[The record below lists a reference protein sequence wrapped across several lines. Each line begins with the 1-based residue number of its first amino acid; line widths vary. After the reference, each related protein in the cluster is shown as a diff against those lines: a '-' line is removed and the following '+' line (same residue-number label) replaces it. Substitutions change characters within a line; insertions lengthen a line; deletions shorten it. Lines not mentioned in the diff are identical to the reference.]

1 MRIQK
6 HIRIN
11 TARPLKT
18 WRKTSEL
25 FRKPDADLSFKL
37 KRHPFLFSIVSKD
50 VEWKKEEVV
59 VNWKSKY
66 FTPLYKKNPYL
77 ELQLLYFLNIRIDW
91 NVTYNF
97 PEDLSKYNRLG
108 NANKYYWEYLLDYLY
123 FRKNLDVYDIWKI
136 EDDCGVPFV
145 IPTQKIS
152 LTYNK

>member
-1 MRIQK
+1 MLNQK
-6 HIRIN
+6 HIIIDI
-11 TARPLKT
+11 THPLKT
-18 WRKTSEL
+18 WWKVGKL
-25 FRKPDADLSFKL
+25 FRKPQANLSFKV
-37 KRHPFLFSIVSKD
+37 KKHPFLFSIVSKD
-50 VEWKKEEVV
+50 VEWEKEEVV

-77 ELQLLYFLNIRIDW
+77 ELQLSYFLTIRIDW
-91 NVTYNF
+91 NMTYKF
-97 PEDLSKYNRLG
+97 PKNLSKRNHLG
-108 NANKYYWEYLLDYLY
+108 NVNKYYWEYLLDYLY